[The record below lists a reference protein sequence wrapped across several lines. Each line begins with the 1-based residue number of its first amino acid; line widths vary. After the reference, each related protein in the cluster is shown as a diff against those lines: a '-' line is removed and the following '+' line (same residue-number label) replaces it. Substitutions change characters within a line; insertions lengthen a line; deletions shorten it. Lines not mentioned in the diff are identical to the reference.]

1 MSQFQK
7 GQDQLPTHL
16 AYGPSRSH
24 RYRSFLR
31 RAVSSERADRQMAK
45 GQELQASA
53 TDQDVGYYLA
63 KDDETPEGLRGPL
76 HGSAHCSQGVG
87 TQQT

>member
-1 MSQFQK
+1 
-7 GQDQLPTHL
+7 
-16 AYGPSRSH
+16 
-24 RYRSFLR
+24 
-31 RAVSSERADRQMAK
+31 MAK